1 MKAVQLLVNSFLP
14 EDARDYSQT
23 FDAKSL
29 NNTLYNIATNHPD
42 KFAGALK
49 SISDIGRKASYYQ
62 GETINLKDLESP
74 IDKQTIFA
82 HMDAEIAQ
90 LPPEERNGE
99 KKLAIF
105 QKYNELIQKM
115 TQEIALANRNNIAM
129 TILSGAR
136 GKNPQLKAMITT
148 PGTFS
153 DYKGRVIP
161 VFSKESFAEGIRPAV
176 FLASTYGAR
185 SSVISTKCLG
195 EDTLVRMG
203 DLSVKKI
210 QDIKV
215 GDFVLGSDKSGR
227 VFPVKVLNTFDQ
239 GEKECYKYD
248 FNFSNGFM
256 EKSSVVCTEDHKFLM
271 VSAREYS
278 KKRSAFKR
286 GKGEMPTWEDRNK
299 LEIVKA
305 GKMRRGSR
313 ASVYNPLYPQ
323 GGYSG
328 KKEEPWARIIGLLI
342 GDGSLTCNGRI
353 TLSCADTLLIGD
365 IEQELTDLG
374 HKINKVKGDNYSW
387 SITQLN
393 YNAANNSSIVKGVS
407 GFVKGNLNPR
417 NAMLKSYGLLNH
429 YAWEKRFP
437 LGWDTWSKESVAKLI
452 AGLFAADGSVF
463 KTTQSTGRTQVG
475 ISFAVT
481 SEDLIKDLKLA
492 LSVYFGITAREER
505 EVVKG
510 GFGSTTEL
518 RVHPLYTLEIAR
530 SEDVLKFRDC
540 FLEYIP
546 GIKNF
551 KLSNLCS
558 YVDIKQHNPY
568 AKHMFMRKECV
579 GKIHCFD
586 IEVDHPD
593 HLFVLANGLITSN
606 SATAKGGD
614 FSKQLAS
621 TAADMVIRKNDC
633 GTSNGIE
640 LETDDKSLK
649 GRVLAKDTKGI
660 PAGTFITRDIID
672 RLRKSGVEHVVARS
686 PLTCAVE
693 NGLCAHCVGKF
704 YKGGKLPRIGDSIGL
719 TASSVVGE
727 PIAQGALCLEEN
739 TLVRMADGSEKK
751 IKDIVPG
758 EYVVGSDKSANTFP
772 VRVLDVFDQGYKEV
786 SDYVFRRG
794 QTSIEATVTATED
807 HKFLL
812 NKRSSSA
819 NNLAKHGFYLGKD
832 PYKLEVIRLGDMNK
846 LTYSVFPSE
855 YNYVGKDVDLFFAYM
870 LGLYLG
876 DGIHFKGEAPVKYS
890 CADPLLVS
898 DINKEACKYGLNLV
912 KRKRGYDYAFT
923 NKGRSNKPNPFKK
936 FLREC
941 DCEDKYCYNKTFP
954 SDVLEWSKES
964 LCALVAGYFDSDGS
978 VYATDSSVGVSW
990 VSASNDMVSRLKDI
1004 LELRLSIYCG
1014 AIYEESELKPGSN
1027 YIRSSIAITRRDMLK
1042 RFFAIVGKYS
1052 KGVKREK
1059 INSINLDDAKNRNP
1073 SGYMLGRIVTKQNTR
1088 TAHCYDIEVDHP
1100 DHLFVLA
1107 NGLITSNSAKHT
1119 AGMSTGKKSYSGLE
1133 YIAQFT
1139 QSPEEFRDRAPVTD
1153 EDGIVESIEEAP
1165 QGGTYITVNG
1175 KKYYAG
1181 LGHEVLVSQGQQLE
1195 AGDQLAEGLID
1206 PEDIV
1211 RTKGLGAGMLYYAN
1225 RLNKMLE
1232 DSSAGTDKRNTEVL
1246 ARAAMRHVKVD
1257 SNDGIG
1263 SYLPDDIVDYRALMK
1278 TYTPPETSRILKPSD
1293 AVGKYL
1299 QKPVLHYT
1307 VGTRI
1312 TPSVAKDIEKNDYN
1326 EVLVDEE
1333 QPQFSPVMVRLRAA
1347 SHTNPDWLASMST
1360 SYLAKQLNE
1369 SSTRGDD
1376 TNILHNTDFR
1386 PRLAVGAKFGENV
1399 RETGEF

>member
-29 NNTLYNIATNHPD
+29 NTTLYNIATNHPD
-42 KFAGALK
+42 KFAEALK

-115 TQEIALANRNNIAM
+115 TQDTALANRNNIAM

-195 EDTLVRMG
+195 KDTLVRMG
-203 DLSVKKI
+203 DLSVKNI

-215 GDFVLGSDKSGR
+215 GDFVLGSDKRGK
-227 VFPVKVLNTFDQ
+227 VFPVRVLNTFDQ
-239 GEKECYKYD
+239 GMKECFKYD
-248 FNFSNGFM
+248 FELG
-256 EKSSVVCTEDHKFLM
+256 SVICTKDHKFL
-271 VSAREYS
+271 SN
-278 KKRSAFKR
+278 
-286 GKGEMPTWEDRNK
+286 GEVIRVGELDLNK
-299 LEIVKA
+299 E
-305 GKMRRGSR
+305 
-313 ASVYNPLYPQ
+313 
-323 GGYSG
+323 
-328 KKEEPWARIIGLLI
+328 
-342 GDGSLTCNGRI
+342 
-353 TLSCADTLLIGD
+353 
-365 IEQELTDLG
+365 
-374 HKINKVKGDNYSW
+374 
-387 SITQLN
+387 
-393 YNAANNSSIVKGVS
+393 
-407 GFVKGNLNPR
+407 
-417 NAMLKSYGLLNH
+417 
-429 YAWEKRFP
+429 P
-437 LGWDTWSKESVAKLI
+437 LG
-452 AGLFAADGSVF
+452 
-463 KTTQSTGRTQVG
+463 
-475 ISFAVT
+475 
-481 SEDLIKDLKLA
+481 
-492 LSVYFGITAREER
+492 
-505 EVVKG
+505 EV
-510 GFGSTTEL
+510 
-518 RVHPLYTLEIAR
+518 
-530 SEDVLKFRDC
+530 
-540 FLEYIP
+540 
-546 GIKNF
+546 
-551 KLSNLCS
+551 
-558 YVDIKQHNPY
+558 
-568 AKHMFMRKECV
+568 
-579 GKIHCFD
+579 HCYD

-640 LETDDKSLK
+640 LEIDDKSLK
-649 GRVLAKDTKGI
+649 GRALAKDTKGI

-751 IKDIVPG
+751 IKDITPG
-758 EYVVGSDKSANTFP
+758 EYVVGSDKLANTSP
-772 VRVLDVFDQGYKEV
+772 VRVLNVFDQGDKECFRYEIE
-786 SDYVFRRG
+786 SKYVVC
-794 QTSIEATVTATED
+794 TPN
-807 HKFLL
+807 HKFLIDGEVTRIGEFAGP
-812 NKRSSSA
+812 KDS
-819 NNLAKHGFYLGKD
+819 LG
-832 PYKLEVIRLGDMNK
+832 
-846 LTYSVFPSE
+846 
-855 YNYVGKDVDLFFAYM
+855 
-870 LGLYLG
+870 
-876 DGIHFKGEAPVKYS
+876 
-890 CADPLLVS
+890 
-898 DINKEACKYGLNLV
+898 
-912 KRKRGYDYAFT
+912 
-923 NKGRSNKPNPFKK
+923 
-936 FLREC
+936 
-941 DCEDKYCYNKTFP
+941 
-954 SDVLEWSKES
+954 
-964 LCALVAGYFDSDGS
+964 
-978 VYATDSSVGVSW
+978 
-990 VSASNDMVSRLKDI
+990 
-1004 LELRLSIYCG
+1004 EL
-1014 AIYEESELKPGSN
+1014 
-1027 YIRSSIAITRRDMLK
+1027 
-1042 RFFAIVGKYS
+1042 
-1052 KGVKREK
+1052 
-1059 INSINLDDAKNRNP
+1059 
-1073 SGYMLGRIVTKQNTR
+1073 
-1088 TAHCYDIEVDHP
+1088 HCYDIEVDHP

-1107 NGLITSNSAKHT
+1107 NGLIVSNSAKHT

-1195 AGDQLAEGLID
+1195 AGDQLAEGLVD

-1211 RTKGLGAGMLYYAN
+1211 RTKGLGAGMLYYAK

-1263 SYLPDDIVDYRALMK
+1263 SYLPDDVVDYRALMK

-1312 TPSVAKDIEKNDYN
+1312 TPSVAKDIERNEYN
-1326 EVLVDEE
+1326 EVLVDDE

-1347 SHTNPDWLASMST
+1347 SHTNPDWLASLST

>member
-29 NNTLYNIATNHPD
+29 NTTLYNIATNHPD
-42 KFAGALK
+42 KFAEVLK

-74 IDKQTIFA
+74 IDKKTIFA

-90 LPPEERNGE
+90 LPPGERNGE

-115 TQEIALANRNNIAM
+115 TQDTALANRNNIAM

-239 GEKECYKYD
+239 GDKECYKYE
-248 FNFSNGFM
+248 FNFSNGLI

-271 VSAREYS
+271 VSAREYG

-286 GKGEMPTWEDRNK
+286 GKGEMPTWEDRNN

-387 SITQLN
+387 SITQMN
-393 YNAANNSSIVKGVS
+393 YNAASNSSIVKGVR

-417 NAMLKSYGLLNH
+417 NAMLEDYGLLNH

-437 LGWDTWSKESVAKLI
+437 LGWNTWSKESVAKLI

-481 SEDLIKDLKLA
+481 SADLIKDLKLA

-640 LETDDKSLK
+640 IAIDDKSLK
-649 GRVLAKDTKGI
+649 GRALAKDTKGI

-727 PIAQGALCLEEN
+727 PIAQGAL
-739 TLVRMADGSEKK
+739 
-751 IKDIVPG
+751 
-758 EYVVGSDKSANTFP
+758 
-772 VRVLDVFDQGYKEV
+772 
-786 SDYVFRRG
+786 
-794 QTSIEATVTATED
+794 
-807 HKFLL
+807 
-812 NKRSSSA
+812 
-819 NNLAKHGFYLGKD
+819 
-832 PYKLEVIRLGDMNK
+832 
-846 LTYSVFPSE
+846 
-855 YNYVGKDVDLFFAYM
+855 
-870 LGLYLG
+870 
-876 DGIHFKGEAPVKYS
+876 
-890 CADPLLVS
+890 
-898 DINKEACKYGLNLV
+898 
-912 KRKRGYDYAFT
+912 
-923 NKGRSNKPNPFKK
+923 
-936 FLREC
+936 
-941 DCEDKYCYNKTFP
+941 
-954 SDVLEWSKES
+954 
-964 LCALVAGYFDSDGS
+964 
-978 VYATDSSVGVSW
+978 
-990 VSASNDMVSRLKDI
+990 
-1004 LELRLSIYCG
+1004 
-1014 AIYEESELKPGSN
+1014 
-1027 YIRSSIAITRRDMLK
+1027 
-1042 RFFAIVGKYS
+1042 
-1052 KGVKREK
+1052 
-1059 INSINLDDAKNRNP
+1059 
-1073 SGYMLGRIVTKQNTR
+1073 
-1088 TAHCYDIEVDHP
+1088 
-1100 DHLFVLA
+1100 
-1107 NGLITSNSAKHT
+1107 SAKHT

-1139 QSPEEFRDRAPVTD
+1139 QSPEEFRDRAPVSD
-1153 EDGIVESIEEAP
+1153 EDGVVESIEEAP

-1181 LGHEVLVSQGQQLE
+1181 LGHGVLVSQGQTLE
-1195 AGDQLAEGLID
+1195 AGDQLAEGLVD
-1206 PEDIV
+1206 PEDVV
-1211 RTKGLGAGMLYYAN
+1211 RTKGLGVGMLYYAN
-1225 RLNKMLE
+1225 RLNQMLE

-1263 SYLPDDIVDYRALMK
+1263 SYLPDDVVDYRALMK
-1278 TYTPPETSRILKPSD
+1278 TYTPPETSRVLKPSD
-1293 AVGKYL
+1293 AIGKYL

-1307 VGTRI
+1307 IGTRI
-1312 TPSVAKDIEKNDYN
+1312 TPSVANDIETNEYN
-1326 EVLVDEE
+1326 EVLVDDE
-1333 QPQFSPVMVRLRAA
+1333 QPQFSPIMVRLRAA

>member
-42 KFAGALK
+42 KFADALK

-271 VSAREYS
+271 VSAREYG

-481 SEDLIKDLKLA
+481 SAELIKDLKLA

-640 LETDDKSLK
+640 IDIDDKSLK
-649 GRVLAKDTKGI
+649 GRALAKDTKGI

-704 YKGGKLPRIGDSIGL
+704 YKGGKLPKIGDSIGL
-719 TASSVVGE
+719 VASSVVGE

-772 VRVLDVFDQGYKEV
+772 VRVLDVFDQGYK
-786 SDYVFRRG
+786 DCFRYEIDSRSVVC
-794 QTSIEATVTATED
+794 TPD
-807 HKFLL
+807 HKFLIGG
-812 NKRSSSA
+812 
-819 NNLAKHGFYLGKD
+819 NLTRIG
-832 PYKLEVIRLGDMNK
+832 
-846 LTYSVFPSE
+846 
-855 YNYVGKDVDLFFAYM
+855 
-870 LGLYLG
+870 
-876 DGIHFKGEAPVKYS
+876 
-890 CADPLLVS
+890 
-898 DINKEACKYGLNLV
+898 
-912 KRKRGYDYAFT
+912 
-923 NKGRSNKPNPFKK
+923 
-936 FLREC
+936 
-941 DCEDKYCYNKTFP
+941 
-954 SDVLEWSKES
+954 
-964 LCALVAGYFDSDGS
+964 
-978 VYATDSSVGVSW
+978 
-990 VSASNDMVSRLKDI
+990 
-1004 LELRLSIYCG
+1004 
-1014 AIYEESELKPGSN
+1014 ESEKPKDN
-1027 YIRSSIAITRRDMLK
+1027 
-1042 RFFAIVGKYS
+1042 VG
-1052 KGVKREK
+1052 E
-1059 INSINLDDAKNRNP
+1059 
-1073 SGYMLGRIVTKQNTR
+1073 T
-1088 TAHCYDIEVDHP
+1088 HCYDIEVDHP

-1181 LGHEVLVSQGQQLE
+1181 LGHEVLVSQGQTLE
-1195 AGDQLAEGLID
+1195 AGDQLAEGLVD

-1211 RTKGLGAGMLYYAN
+1211 RTKGLGAGMLYYAK

-1246 ARAAMRHVKVD
+1246 ARATMRHVKVD

-1263 SYLPDDIVDYRALMK
+1263 SYLPDDVVDYRALMK
-1278 TYTPPETSRILKPSD
+1278 TYTPPETSRVLKPSD

-1307 VGTRI
+1307 IGTRI
-1312 TPSVAKDIEKNDYN
+1312 TPSVAKDIETNEYN
-1326 EVLVDEE
+1326 EVLVDDE
-1333 QPQFSPVMVRLRAA
+1333 QPQFSPIMVRLRAA

>member
-42 KFAGALK
+42 KFAEALK

-105 QKYNELIQKM
+105 QKYNDLIQKM

-195 EDTLVRMG
+195 KDTLVRMG

-215 GDFVLGSDKSGR
+215 GDFVLGSDKRGK
-227 VFPVKVLNTFDQ
+227 VFPVRVLNTFDQ
-239 GEKECYKYD
+239 GMKECFKYD
-248 FNFSNGFM
+248 FNFSNGVLDN
-256 EKSSVVCTEDHKFLM
+256 SSVVCTEDHKFLM
-271 VSAREYS
+271 VSSKEYG

-286 GKGEMPTWEDRNK
+286 GNGPAPTWKDRNN
-299 LEIVKA
+299 LEVVKA
-305 GKMRRGSR
+305 GDMRRGSR
-313 ASVYNPLYPQ
+313 ASVCNPVYSQ

-328 KKEEPWARIIGLLI
+328 TKEEPWARIIGLLI

-365 IEQELTDLG
+365 IDQEITSLG

-387 SITQLN
+387 AITQAN
-393 YNAANNSSIVKGVS
+393 YSAATNASIVKGVS
-407 GFVKGNLNPR
+407 GFVRGNLNPR
-417 NAMLKSYGLLNH
+417 NAMLKEYGLLDH

-437 LGWDTWSKESVAKLI
+437 LGWSEWSKTSIAKLI

-463 KTTQSTGRTQVG
+463 KTVQSTGRTQVS
-475 ISFAVT
+475 ISFSVT
-481 SEDLIKDLKLA
+481 SENLIKDLKLA
-492 LSVYFGITAREER
+492 LSVYFGITAREEKKT
-505 EVVKG
+505 VKG
-510 GFGSTTEL
+510 GFGSSSEI
-518 RVHPLYTLEIAR
+518 RVHPLYTLEITRA
-530 SEDVLKFRDC
+530 EDVLKFRDC
-540 FLEYIP
+540 FLEYVP
-546 GIKNF
+546 GIKNH
-551 KLSNLCS
+551 KLNSLCS
-558 YVDIKQHNPY
+558 HIEIKQHNPY
-568 AKHMFMRKECV
+568 AKHMFKCKEPL
-579 GKIHCFD
+579 GKIHCYD

-640 LETDDKSLK
+640 IDIDDKSLK
-649 GRVLAKDTKGI
+649 GRALAKDTKGI

-727 PIAQGALCLEEN
+727 PIAQGAL
-739 TLVRMADGSEKK
+739 
-751 IKDIVPG
+751 
-758 EYVVGSDKSANTFP
+758 
-772 VRVLDVFDQGYKEV
+772 
-786 SDYVFRRG
+786 
-794 QTSIEATVTATED
+794 
-807 HKFLL
+807 
-812 NKRSSSA
+812 
-819 NNLAKHGFYLGKD
+819 
-832 PYKLEVIRLGDMNK
+832 
-846 LTYSVFPSE
+846 
-855 YNYVGKDVDLFFAYM
+855 
-870 LGLYLG
+870 
-876 DGIHFKGEAPVKYS
+876 
-890 CADPLLVS
+890 
-898 DINKEACKYGLNLV
+898 
-912 KRKRGYDYAFT
+912 
-923 NKGRSNKPNPFKK
+923 
-936 FLREC
+936 
-941 DCEDKYCYNKTFP
+941 
-954 SDVLEWSKES
+954 
-964 LCALVAGYFDSDGS
+964 
-978 VYATDSSVGVSW
+978 
-990 VSASNDMVSRLKDI
+990 
-1004 LELRLSIYCG
+1004 
-1014 AIYEESELKPGSN
+1014 
-1027 YIRSSIAITRRDMLK
+1027 
-1042 RFFAIVGKYS
+1042 
-1052 KGVKREK
+1052 
-1059 INSINLDDAKNRNP
+1059 
-1073 SGYMLGRIVTKQNTR
+1073 
-1088 TAHCYDIEVDHP
+1088 
-1100 DHLFVLA
+1100 
-1107 NGLITSNSAKHT
+1107 SAKHT

-1139 QSPEEFRDRAPVTD
+1139 QSPEEFRDRAPVAD
-1153 EDGIVESIEEAP
+1153 EDGVVESIEEAP

-1181 LGHEVLVSQGQQLE
+1181 LGHEVLVSQGQTLE
-1195 AGDQLAEGLID
+1195 AGDQLAEGLVD

-1246 ARAAMRHVKVD
+1246 ARATMRHVKVD

-1263 SYLPDDIVDYRALMK
+1263 SYLPDDVVDYRALMK
-1278 TYTPPETSRILKPSD
+1278 TYTPPETSRVLKPSD

-1307 VGTRI
+1307 IGTRI
-1312 TPSVAKDIEKNDYN
+1312 TPSVAKDIEKNEYN
-1326 EVLVDEE
+1326 EVLVDDE

>member
-42 KFAGALK
+42 KFAEALK

-74 IDKQTIFA
+74 IDKKTIFA

-115 TQEIALANRNNIAM
+115 TQDIALSNRNNIAM

-185 SSVISTKCLG
+185 SSVISTK
-195 EDTLVRMG
+195 
-203 DLSVKKI
+203 
-210 QDIKV
+210 
-215 GDFVLGSDKSGR
+215 
-227 VFPVKVLNTFDQ
+227 
-239 GEKECYKYD
+239 
-248 FNFSNGFM
+248 
-256 EKSSVVCTEDHKFLM
+256 
-271 VSAREYS
+271 
-278 KKRSAFKR
+278 
-286 GKGEMPTWEDRNK
+286 
-299 LEIVKA
+299 
-305 GKMRRGSR
+305 
-313 ASVYNPLYPQ
+313 
-323 GGYSG
+323 
-328 KKEEPWARIIGLLI
+328 
-342 GDGSLTCNGRI
+342 
-353 TLSCADTLLIGD
+353 
-365 IEQELTDLG
+365 
-374 HKINKVKGDNYSW
+374 
-387 SITQLN
+387 
-393 YNAANNSSIVKGVS
+393 
-407 GFVKGNLNPR
+407 
-417 NAMLKSYGLLNH
+417 
-429 YAWEKRFP
+429 
-437 LGWDTWSKESVAKLI
+437 
-452 AGLFAADGSVF
+452 
-463 KTTQSTGRTQVG
+463 
-475 ISFAVT
+475 
-481 SEDLIKDLKLA
+481 
-492 LSVYFGITAREER
+492 
-505 EVVKG
+505 
-510 GFGSTTEL
+510 
-518 RVHPLYTLEIAR
+518 
-530 SEDVLKFRDC
+530 
-540 FLEYIP
+540 
-546 GIKNF
+546 
-551 KLSNLCS
+551 
-558 YVDIKQHNPY
+558 
-568 AKHMFMRKECV
+568 
-579 GKIHCFD
+579 
-586 IEVDHPD
+586 
-593 HLFVLANGLITSN
+593 

-640 LETDDKSLK
+640 IEIDDKSLK
-649 GRVLAKDTKGI
+649 GRALAKDTKGI

-727 PIAQGALCLEEN
+727 PIAQGAL
-739 TLVRMADGSEKK
+739 
-751 IKDIVPG
+751 
-758 EYVVGSDKSANTFP
+758 
-772 VRVLDVFDQGYKEV
+772 
-786 SDYVFRRG
+786 
-794 QTSIEATVTATED
+794 
-807 HKFLL
+807 
-812 NKRSSSA
+812 
-819 NNLAKHGFYLGKD
+819 
-832 PYKLEVIRLGDMNK
+832 
-846 LTYSVFPSE
+846 
-855 YNYVGKDVDLFFAYM
+855 
-870 LGLYLG
+870 
-876 DGIHFKGEAPVKYS
+876 
-890 CADPLLVS
+890 
-898 DINKEACKYGLNLV
+898 
-912 KRKRGYDYAFT
+912 
-923 NKGRSNKPNPFKK
+923 
-936 FLREC
+936 
-941 DCEDKYCYNKTFP
+941 
-954 SDVLEWSKES
+954 
-964 LCALVAGYFDSDGS
+964 
-978 VYATDSSVGVSW
+978 
-990 VSASNDMVSRLKDI
+990 
-1004 LELRLSIYCG
+1004 
-1014 AIYEESELKPGSN
+1014 
-1027 YIRSSIAITRRDMLK
+1027 
-1042 RFFAIVGKYS
+1042 
-1052 KGVKREK
+1052 
-1059 INSINLDDAKNRNP
+1059 
-1073 SGYMLGRIVTKQNTR
+1073 
-1088 TAHCYDIEVDHP
+1088 
-1100 DHLFVLA
+1100 
-1107 NGLITSNSAKHT
+1107 SAKHT

-1139 QSPEEFRDRAPVTD
+1139 QSPEEFRDRAPVAD
-1153 EDGIVESIEEAP
+1153 EDGVVESIEEAP

-1181 LGHEVLVSQGQQLE
+1181 LGHEVLVSQGQTLE
-1195 AGDQLAEGLID
+1195 AGDQLAEGLVD

-1246 ARAAMRHVKVD
+1246 ARATMRHVKVD

-1263 SYLPDDIVDYRALMK
+1263 SYLPDDVVDYRALMK
-1278 TYTPPETSRILKPSD
+1278 TYTPPETSRVLKPSD

-1307 VGTRI
+1307 IGTRV

-1326 EVLVDEE
+1326 EVLVDDE